1 MGAIEPESLTSFS
14 QASTDNLVQN
24 KNDRLPSYSAYLK
37 FVITPD
43 LLLDPS

>member
-1 MGAIEPESLTSFS
+1 MGAIESESLTSLS
-14 QASTDNLVQN
+14 QSSTDNLVQN
-24 KNDRLPSYSAYLK
+24 ENDRLPSHSAYLK